1 MLHLLQSNKMERLA
15 ERLMLCLQQSNLDGG
30 NIFAEDIILVQSPG
44 MAQWLKIQIAEKLG
58 IAANLDFPLPSS
70 FIWQLY
76 RQHIPELPEQSA
88 FTKPNMAWK
97 LMTILPELL
106 QQTEFQAIRDYL
118 SDDDGLKLYQLC
130 QKIAD
135 VYDQYLVYRPEW
147 ILAWEQGEDT
157 LSDVDTSE
165 HPWQPLL
172 WRALS
177 EYSQSLGESDYHRAN
192 LHQALLAELGKQPA
206 IPRSEKPLFI
216 FGISAM
222 PQQQL
227 EVLAALAQQREVL
240 IFWFNPSQHYWGD
253 VVDSKTHA
261 KAKLQALDANKDGD
275 ASEYQD
281 VGNPLLSSWGKL
293 GRDYQDMLLQLDVQQ
308 DDDFITP
315 SPTTLMQHI
324 QAEVLNLQYRGAHEP
339 LSADELLSNGQ
350 QYPKIPLSFDD
361 RSLQVHA
368 CHSKVRELEVLHD
381 QLLSMFAR
389 NPDWH
394 PGDVI
399 VMMPDVAAYA
409 PFIEGVFGG
418 VEPGLYIPYAISDR
432 NVSEESPLLNSFIEL
447 MLLHKS
453 RLTLSDVLAF
463 IEVPAVQAR
472 FDISPQ
478 EFELLQ
484 HWLADAGVRW
494 GWDQD
499 DKSRWQLPPEPQNT
513 WLFGLQRLLTGYAM
527 DAEHLYQGNCGQ
539 TIAPYGD
546 IEGQQAIALGKFY
559 LFSKVLFEAMAFCQ
573 QAASITDKVS
583 AALEFIDLLYL
594 PDEQEQNVLLELRQA
609 IELMLSHQQQFTLAV
624 EQDVFV
630 SELKQNLQDKGV
642 GQRFLGGYVNFC
654 TLMPMRS
661 IPFKVMCILGMNDA
675 DYPRQVLPMGFDLM
689 SKGKARRGDRSRRL
703 DDRYLFLEALL
714 SARELLYLSYQ
725 GFSQKDNSPRSPS
738 ILLSELLEYCQQ
750 CFCIDGQHSLPAA
763 KTEQALLEHLLTQH
777 ALQPFAANYFSPDT
791 QHPSYQKHWLAVA
804 KRQYEEVEERVFL
817 EGSLYQVPEVDQ
829 QVPEVALDELI
840 DFFSNPAKA
849 FFIQRWQ
856 SRFAS
861 FNSSY
866 QDDEPF
872 AFDALDRYKLNERF
886 ISSDESSAWPVR
898 LRAEGKLPIGNS
910 GPILL
915 DKIARQSAE
924 FRAKLAEL
932 GFDIASGS
940 EAKHE
945 VSLHIDGLNI
955 VGWIDALYGK
965 NGKNGQYGQN
975 LILWRAGKVRAKD
988 KLALYLNWLCLCVQP
1003 PSNGLQQAYFVG
1015 TDKPF
1020 SLPLIPADEAA
1031 QNLQYF
1037 VKYWRMGQKQAVHF
1051 YPETAWRWLKT
1062 QDPTLTLQTFDG
1074 NSFAIGEGNEA
1085 HIQRLCPD
1093 LSPHFESFCEVS
1105 EELMSAMFELGGGK

>member
-15 ERLMLCLQQSNLDGG
+15 ERLMLCLQHSNMDGG

-106 QQTEFQAIRDYL
+106 QHAEFQAIRDYL

-130 QKIAD
+130 HKIAD
-135 VYDQYLVYRPEW
+135 VYDQYLVYRPQW
-147 ILAWEQGEDT
+147 ILAWEQGEDS
-157 LSDVDTSE
+157 LEDVDISE

-177 EYSQSLGESDYHRAN
+177 EQSQSLGESAYHRAN
-192 LHQALLAELGKQPA
+192 LHQTLVAELGKQPA
-206 IPRSEKPLFI
+206 PPPSEKAHSAKPLFV

-227 EVLAALAQQREVL
+227 EVLAALAQHREVL

-253 VVDSKTHA
+253 VVDSKTQA
-261 KAKLQALDANKDGD
+261 KAKLQALDANKDSD
-275 ASEYQD
+275 ASDYLD

-308 DDDFITP
+308 DDDFIEL
-315 SPTTLMQHI
+315 SPLTLVQHI
-324 QAEVLNLQYRGAHEP
+324 QAEVLNLQFRGSHEP
-339 LSADELLSNGQ
+339 LSAGELLSNGQ
-350 QYPKIPLSFDD
+350 QYPKIPLSLDD
-361 RSLQVHA
+361 HSFQVHA

-381 QLLSMFAR
+381 QLLSMFAC

-418 VEPGLYIPYAISDR
+418 VEPGLHIPYAISDR
-432 NVSEESPLLNSFIEL
+432 NVSEESPLLNSFVEL

-494 GWDQD
+494 GWDQH
-499 DKSRWQLPPEPQNT
+499 DKSRWQLPLEQQNT

-527 DAEHLYQGNCGQ
+527 DAEHLYQGCSAQ

-559 LFSKVLFEAMAFCQ
+559 LFSKILLEAMAFCQ
-573 QAASITDKVS
+573 QAASIADKVS
-583 AALEFIDLLYL
+583 TALEFIDKLYL
-594 PDEQEQNVLLELRQA
+594 PDEQEQSMLLELRQA
-609 IELMLSHQQQFTLAV
+609 IELILSHQQQFTLAV

-661 IPFKVMCILGMNDA
+661 IPFKVMCLLGMNDA

-714 SARELLYLSYQ
+714 SARERLYLSYQ

-750 CFCIDGQHSLPAA
+750 CFCLDGQQSLPVAE
-763 KTEQALLEHLLTQH
+763 TEQGLLEHLLTQH
-777 ALQPFAANYFSPDT
+777 ALQPFAANYFSADT
-791 QHPSYQKHWLAVA
+791 QYPGYQKHWLAVA

-817 EGSLYQVPEVDQ
+817 QGSLHQLPEEDQ
-829 QVPEVALDELI
+829 QDAEVALDELI

-886 ISSDESSAWPVR
+886 IGSDEHSSWQVR

-910 GPILL
+910 GPIMLRTIE
-915 DKIARQSAE
+915 KQSADL
-924 FRAKLAEL
+924 RAKLAEL
-932 GFDIASGS
+932 GLDIASGS

-945 VSLHIDGLNI
+945 VNLQIDGLNI
-955 VGWIDALYGK
+955 VAWIDALYGP
-965 NGKNGQYGQN
+965 N

-1003 PSNGLQQAYFVG
+1003 PSSGLQQAYFVG

-1020 SLPLIPADEAA
+1020 SLPLISPGEAA

-1037 VKYWRMGQKQAVHF
+1037 VKYWRMGQHQAVHF
-1051 YPETAWRWLKT
+1051 YPETAWKWLKT
-1062 QDPTLTLQTFDG
+1062 EDLKLTLQTFVG
-1074 NSFAIGEGNEA
+1074 NNFANGEGQEP

-1093 LSPHFESFCEVS
+1093 LSLHFESFCEVS
-1105 EELMSAMFELGGGK
+1105 EELMSALFELGGGK